1 MYYFIVNPGSRT
13 GKSLHLWETLEKILK
28 ESGSDYKAFFTTKND
43 TAEKITRRICIKN
56 PEMKRIIIVGGDG
69 TVNQAINGLT
79 DYNSFIL
86 GYIPTG
92 SSNDLARGLGISLNP
107 SETVKNVLKPKK
119 TVRIDHGLVVSEDG
133 KIIRKFA
140 VSSGIGYDAD
150 ICEKAENSH
159 LKKIL
164 NKIRLGK
171 LVYYL
176 FGFLLIFL
184 SRPTGAT
191 VIIDGKRKYKYRN
204 FLFAANMNIRY
215 EGGGMP
221 MGPDADPFDGKIT
234 ACIVHD
240 MPKLKHLWLMTK
252 IIKGKHVNYKGVEQ
266 ITAKTIEI
274 KTDRPL
280 TLHTDGEIVGKN
292 DHVTFSC
299 FKDKAIMIV

>member
-1 MYYFIVNPGSRT
+1 MYHFIVNPGSRT
-13 GKSLHLWETLEKILK
+13 GKSMQLWENLEKSIK
-28 ESGSDYKAFFTTKND
+28 ESGVDYKAYFTTIND
-43 TAEKITRRICIKN
+43 TAERITRHICIKY

-107 SETVKNVLKPKK
+107 AEMVRNVLKPKK
-119 TVRIDHGLVVSEDG
+119 IARIDHGLVVSENG
-133 KIIRKFA
+133 EIVRKFA

-150 ICEKAENSH
+150 ICEKAEKSL
-159 LKKIL
+159 LKKAL
-164 NKIRLGK
+164 NRIGLGK

-176 FGFLLIFL
+176 FGFVLIFL
-184 SRPTGAT
+184 SKPTGAT
-191 VIIDGKRKYKYRN
+191 VIINGKRKIKYRS
-204 FLFAANMNIRY
+204 FLFAANMNFRY

-221 MGPDADPFDGKIT
+221 MGPAADPFDGKIT

-280 TLHTDGEIVGKN
+280 TLHTDGEVIGKN

-299 FKDKAIMIV
+299 FKDKARMIL